1 MTICPGLKRGPFFG
15 SSVMSALVQLNRQ
28 KNVDSK
34 IIPVKTIT
42 YVNYH
47 AFPKGAV
54 TY

>member
-1 MTICPGLKRGPFFG
+1 MLPGFR
-15 SSVMSALVQLNRQ
+15 ALVQLNRQ

-42 YVNYH
+42 YINYH
-47 AFPKGAV
+47 AFLKDTV